1 METFSAPGLGE
12 PTVLASGVLPLEVDD
27 PPAIGG
33 HRLVARLGSGGM
45 GVVYLGRDRNGRLV
59 AVKTARP
66 EDADDETL
74 RLRFQSEA
82 DCARRVPG
90 GWTARVL
97 ADGTAERPPY
107 LITEYVEG
115 PSLAHIID
123 TGGPLQPEQLR
134 ALATGVAR
142 ALAAIHGA
150 GMVHR
155 DLKPANVLLTPT
167 GPRIIDFGI
176 AQRLPASGGLTK
188 DGVVMGSPGW
198 IPPERL
204 TGQPATAASDVFG
217 WGCLVAYAGMG
228 HNPFGEGDGDELAG
242 RVIHQPPDL
251 TGLDESLRPLVEAAL
266 AKDPAERPRPAE
278 LLARLGVGV
287 TAPQKTSPARRSVV
301 PALVAAAIAATAAAV
316 VVTVLYGTHTDK
328 SRPPT
333 GATVESTRPGT
344 PSLRPRGHVPP
355 HPNSAE
361 TAPPT
366 THRTAP
372 GRASARTSPAAAT
385 STKAAS
391 GNGGVSNGNDAG
403 GSSGANGST
412 NGSTNGNGNGSANG
426 SGSGSGNGNG
436 KASGKGQGNG
446 GGSGR
451 GR

>member
-1 METFSAPGLGE
+1 METFSASGLGG
-12 PTVLASGVLPLEVDD
+12 PTVVASGVLPLEVDD
-27 PPAIGG
+27 PAAIGG

-45 GVVYLGRDRNGRLV
+45 GVVYLGRDRNGGLV

-66 EDADDETL
+66 EDADDEIL

-115 PSLAHIID
+115 PSLAHIVD

-142 ALAAIHGA
+142 ALTAIHGA

-176 AQRLPASGGLTK
+176 AQRLPASGGLTR

-204 TGQPATAASDVFG
+204 TGRPATAASDVFG
-217 WGCLVAYAGMG
+217 WGCLVAYAGLG
-228 HNPFGEGDGDELAG
+228 RNPFGEGDGDELAG
-242 RVIHQPPDL
+242 RMIHQPPDL
-251 TGLDESLRPLVEAAL
+251 TGLDASLRPLVEAAL

-278 LLARLGVGV
+278 LLARLGVAV
-287 TAPQKTSPARRSVV
+287 TAPQKAGYGRRPVV
-301 PALVAAAIAATAAAV
+301 PALVAAVVAATAAAV
-316 VVTVLYGTHTDK
+316 VAALLYGTDQGER
-328 SRPPT
+328 RPPT
-333 GATVESTRPGT
+333 GGATVGSPRPGT
-344 PSLRPRGHVPP
+344 PSLRPRGH
-355 HPNSAE
+355 
-361 TAPPT
+361 APPRPASAGT
-366 THRTAP
+366 SPATRRTVSRRTP
-372 GRASARTSPAAAT
+372 ARTSPAAAVSPT
-385 STKAAS
+385 TAKTDKSAVSKGKGKGKS
-391 GNGGVSNGNDAG
+391 KGSNGN
-403 GSSGANGST
+403 
-412 NGSTNGNGNGSANG
+412 NGNGNGP
-426 SGSGSGNGNG
+426 NGN
-436 KASGKGQGNG
+436 SGKGK
-446 GGSGR
+446 GSVE
-451 GR
+451 

>member
-1 METFSAPGLGE
+1 METFSAPGLGGL
-12 PTVLASGVLPLEVDD
+12 TVLASGVLPLEVDD
-27 PPAIGG
+27 PASIGG

-45 GVVYLGRDRNGRLV
+45 GVVYLGRDRDGRLV

-66 EDADDETL
+66 EDADDESV

-97 ADGTAERPPY
+97 ADGTTERPPY
-107 LITEYVEG
+107 LITEYIEG
-115 PSLAHIID
+115 PSLAHIVD

-142 ALAAIHGA
+142 ALTAIHGA

-176 AQRLPASGGLTK
+176 AQRLPASGGLTR

-204 TGQPATAASDVFG
+204 TGRPATGASDVFG
-217 WGCLVAYAGMG
+217 WGCLVAYAGIG
-228 HNPFGEGDGDELAG
+228 RNPFGEGDGDELAG

-278 LLARLGVGV
+278 LLARLGV
-287 TAPQKTSPARRSVV
+287 TPTRPQETRHARRSVV
-301 PALVAAAIAATAAAV
+301 PALIAAAIAATAAV
-316 VVTVLYGTHTDK
+316 VVATVLYGTRGEE

-333 GATVESTRPGT
+333 GRATVTPTQGGA
-344 PSLRPRGHVPP
+344 PSLRPRGHTPP
-355 HPNSAE
+355 RPDSAG
-361 TAPPT
+361 TAPPAA
-366 THRTAP
+366 HRTAP
-372 GRASARTSPAAAT
+372 GGTPARTSPAATAQPTKTT
-385 STKAAS
+385 SGHGAP
-391 GNGGVSNGNDAG
+391 GNGTGTGTGDGGTATGNNGN
-403 GSSGANGST
+403 NGKGKGRT
-412 NGSTNGNGNGSANG
+412 NGGNGNGNGNG
-426 SGSGSGNGNG
+426 G
-436 KASGKGQGNG
+436 KAK
-446 GGSGR
+446 
-451 GR
+451 